1 MNPMIENPLD
11 YFRLW
16 TPDRP
21 DLFKQLESEAQREDI
36 PIVGPVVGQMLYLLA
51 SITRADRVLELG
63 TATGYSTI
71 FLASACKRHNGHIL
85 SLEIDATMAQRASD
99 NIKAAGL
106 SDFAEIRC
114 DDALIAIEHLDKPV
128 DMIFLDIEKE
138 DYFRVLPACERLLP
152 SGGLLFADNT
162 GFKDADRFNRAVHEN
177 PIWTMV
183 NLWCF
188 LPGHS
193 PDHDGI
199 CIALKA

>member
-11 YFRLW
+11 YFRRW
-16 TPDRP
+16 TPDRLE
-21 DLFKQLESEAQREDI
+21 LFERLEREAQREDI
-36 PIVGPVVGQMLYLLA
+36 PIVGPVVGQLLYILA
-51 SITRADRVLELG
+51 SITRSDRILELG

-71 FLASACKRHNGHIL
+71 FLASAIRRHKGHVL
-85 SLEIDATMAQRASD
+85 SLEMDATMAQRARD
-99 NIKAAGL
+99 NIKEAGL
-106 SDFAEIRC
+106 VDFVEIRC
-114 DDALIAIEHLDKPV
+114 DDALSAIEHMDSPV
-128 DMIFLDIEKE
+128 NMIFLDIEKE

-152 SGGLLFADNT
+152 SGGLMVADNT
-162 GFKDADRFNRAVHEN
+162 GFKDADRFNHAVHEN
-177 PIWTMV
+177 PLWSSI